1 MFCASQGLT
10 LCRGSFTTAS
20 SRAWMRAT
28 TSCFRDIPRN
38 GRVVTIAFP
47 DSQQS
52 RPSKLT
58 VESMGYVNPC

>member
-1 MFCASQGLT
+1 
-10 LCRGSFTTAS
+10 
-20 SRAWMRAT
+20 MRAT